1 MALSLYQKWT
11 ISPPEIEPFCKSV
24 ISRHIW
30 NMLFVKKYYTLVCNL
45 NYMGYKIKLD
55 AVVVSI

>member
-1 MALSLYQKWT
+1 MEYVVC
-11 ISPPEIEPFCKSV
+11 E
-24 ISRHIW
+24 
-30 NMLFVKKYYTLVCNL
+30 KYYTLVCNL

>member
-1 MALSLYQKWT
+1 
-11 ISPPEIEPFCKSV
+11 
-24 ISRHIW
+24 
-30 NMLFVKKYYTLVCNL
+30 MLFVKKYYALVCNL